1 MLEIPNSFNLKGS
14 VLDGKPSLTCI
25 KENEGGETTEL
36 LEWCLSCMRSM
47 FCGTHGLIE
56 CSSCQNNA
64 GNVLYAYYG
73 VHYIDVVI
81 QQENVLT
88 ELYSYV
94 NQIPPPA
101 DAPSVKC
108 TLKYLTACSQLFEQG
123 FLSHKRVSIKERE
136 VLVNIEKGFCFF
148 SEWLQSIIDEGN
160 LA

>member
-1 MLEIPNSFNLKGS
+1 MVPKLREVH
-14 VLDGKPSLTCI
+14 VLRDSWTKLNVHPAKI
-25 KENEGGETTEL
+25 
-36 LEWCLSCMRSM
+36 MQVM
-47 FCGTHGLIE
+47 
-56 CSSCQNNA
+56 CSI
-64 GNVLYAYYG
+64 YAYCG

-148 SEWLQSIIDEGN
+148 SEWPQSIIDEGN